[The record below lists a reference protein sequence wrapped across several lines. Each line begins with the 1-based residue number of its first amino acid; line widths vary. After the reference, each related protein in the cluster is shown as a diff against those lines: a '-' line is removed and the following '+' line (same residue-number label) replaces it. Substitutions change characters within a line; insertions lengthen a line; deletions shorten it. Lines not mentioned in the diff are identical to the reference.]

1 MGWLGRVLGGGGRQV
16 QEDPVRQAALSA
28 EVRQRYGTH
37 VAVAPA
43 DQVAGI
49 VGLLDDGDGLAV
61 AARIVG
67 EFADAAHADL
77 SAQTAEL
84 YRRTGHR
91 FPVDRRNYRPLW
103 RAAGGRL
110 HWPLFAL
117 PGGLHPYVHV
127 VAAATVVGT
136 RATQFVR
143 ATDPHPL
150 LARLFEV
157 LDLTTCGW
165 EYGRVRVDH
174 DGASLVGRL
183 ISTTRDVRA
192 AMKEPP
198 PLPPSVRE
206 LMRTN
211 RAVDVFDL
219 TGDRVV
225 GTINVGGE
233 LRPALLT

>member
-1 MGWLGRVLGGGGRQV
+1 MRWLGRVLGGGNRQV

-28 EVRQRYGTH
+28 EVRQRFGTH
-37 VAVAPA
+37 LAVRPS
-43 DQVAGI
+43 DQVAAI

-61 AARIVG
+61 AATIVG
-67 EFADAAHADL
+67 EFATAAHADL
-77 SAQTAEL
+77 LAQTAEL

-103 RAAGGRL
+103 REVGGRL

-127 VAAATVVGT
+127 AAAATVVGA
-136 RATQFVR
+136 RASQLVR
-143 ATDPHPL
+143 ATDPDPL
-150 LARLFEV
+150 LAYLFEV